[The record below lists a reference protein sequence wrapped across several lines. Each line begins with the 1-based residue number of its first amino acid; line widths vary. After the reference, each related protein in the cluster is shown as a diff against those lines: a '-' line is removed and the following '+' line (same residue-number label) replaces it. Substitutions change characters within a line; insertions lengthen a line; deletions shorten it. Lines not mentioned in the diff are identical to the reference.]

1 MAKKFTEEMTLQQV
15 AAAGPR
21 AARVIEKYFGKDCF
35 RCPSFTVEP
44 LFMGA
49 RMHALDIETI
59 LKELNKTVK

>member
-1 MAKKFTEEMTLQQV
+1 MVKKFTEEMTLQQV

-21 AARVIEKYFGKDCF
+21 AAKVIEKYFGKDCF

-49 RMHALDIETI
+49 RMHSVDLE
-59 LKELNKTVK
+59 LLLEELNATK